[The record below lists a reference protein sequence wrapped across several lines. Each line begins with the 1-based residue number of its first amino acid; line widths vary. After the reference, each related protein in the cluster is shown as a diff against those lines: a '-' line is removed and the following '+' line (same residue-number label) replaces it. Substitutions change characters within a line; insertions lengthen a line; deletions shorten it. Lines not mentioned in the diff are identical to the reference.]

1 MSWTEFFEKKYN
13 VVCTE
18 CSEKHFVEDIKVVN
32 VEEDIQGLDV
42 CYFECPVTKQVVK
55 SFVFGG

>member
-1 MSWTEFFEKKYN
+1 MERKFR
-13 VVCTE
+13 VICTE
-18 CSEKHFVEDIKVVN
+18 CSEEHSVEDTKVVN